1 MRAAPRESARCAPP
15 RSLLDPP
22 LSYRH
27 TTVMWQGDRPIYLQ
41 IRDLIIA
48 RIIDSETGTQAPLP
62 SVRALAGELD
72 VNPLTVAKA
81 YQELRSAGLVAAR
94 KGVGLYIEPGAA
106 AALLASERAAFMA
119 TDWPRIRRR
128 IDRLGL
134 SAADLFAPQ
143 EA

>member
-1 MRAAPRESARCAPP
+1 
-15 RSLLDPP
+15 
-22 LSYRH
+22 
-27 TTVMWQGDRPIYLQ
+27 MWQGDRPIYLQ

-48 RIIDSETGTQAPLP
+48 RIIDADATSIDAPLP
-62 SVRALAGELD
+62 SVRALAAELD

-106 AALLASERAAFMA
+106 TALLASERAAFMQ

-134 SAADLFAPQ
+134 TPADLFAA
-143 EA
+143 EDA

>member
-1 MRAAPRESARCAPP
+1 
-15 RSLLDPP
+15 
-22 LSYRH
+22 
-27 TTVMWQGDRPIYLQ
+27 MWQGDRPIYLQ

-48 RIIDSETGTQAPLP
+48 RIIDSETGAAEPLP
-62 SVRALAGELD
+62 SVRALAGELA

-81 YQELRSAGLVAAR
+81 YQELRAAGLVAAR

-106 AALLASERAAFMA
+106 AALLASERAAFIA

-134 SAADLFAPQ
+134 TASDLFA

>member
-1 MRAAPRESARCAPP
+1 
-15 RSLLDPP
+15 
-22 LSYRH
+22 
-27 TTVMWQGDRPIYLQ
+27 MWQGDRPIYLQ

-48 RIIDSETGTQAPLP
+48 RIIDSGTGAPEPLP
-62 SVRALAGELD
+62 SVRALAGELA

-81 YQELRSAGLVAAR
+81 YQELRAAGLVAAR

-106 AALLASERAAFMA
+106 AALLASEREAFMA

-134 SAADLFAPQ
+134 TAADLFA

>member
-1 MRAAPRESARCAPP
+1 
-15 RSLLDPP
+15 
-22 LSYRH
+22 
-27 TTVMWQGDRPIYLQ
+27 MWQGDRPIYLQ

-48 RIIDSETGTQAPLP
+48 RIIDSETGTRDPLP
-62 SVRALAGELD
+62 SVRALASELD

-106 AALLASERAAFMA
+106 VALLASERAAFMA

-134 SAADLFAPQ
+134 SAADLFAAQ

>member
-1 MRAAPRESARCAPP
+1 
-15 RSLLDPP
+15 
-22 LSYRH
+22 
-27 TTVMWQGDRPIYLQ
+27 MWQGDRPIYLQ

-48 RIIDSETGTQAPLP
+48 RIIDSETGTAAPLP
-62 SVRALAGELD
+62 SVRALASELA

-106 AALLASERAAFMA
+106 AALLASEREAFMA

-134 SAADLFAPQ
+134 TAADLFEPAG
-143 EA
+143 A

>member
-1 MRAAPRESARCAPP
+1 
-15 RSLLDPP
+15 
-22 LSYRH
+22 
-27 TTVMWQGDRPIYLQ
+27 MWQGDRPIYLQ

-48 RIIDSETGTQAPLP
+48 RIIDAERGTDEALP
-62 SVRALAGELD
+62 SVRALAAELD

-81 YQELRSAGLVAAR
+81 YQELRSTGLVAAR

-106 AALLASERAAFMA
+106 AALLASERAAFMQ

-134 SAADLFAPQ
+134 VPADLFASH

>member
-1 MRAAPRESARCAPP
+1 
-15 RSLLDPP
+15 
-22 LSYRH
+22 
-27 TTVMWQGDRPIYLQ
+27 MWQGDRPIYLQ

-48 RIIDSETGTQAPLP
+48 RIIDADSIDAPLP
-62 SVRALAGELD
+62 SVRALAAELE

-81 YQELRSAGLVAAR
+81 YQELRSSGLVAAR

-106 AALLASERAAFMA
+106 AALLASEREAFMQ

-134 SAADLFAPQ
+134 RAADLFAD
-143 EA
+143 A

>member
-1 MRAAPRESARCAPP
+1 
-15 RSLLDPP
+15 
-22 LSYRH
+22 
-27 TTVMWQGDRPIYLQ
+27 MWQGDRPIYLQ
-41 IRDLIIA
+41 IRDLIVA
-48 RIIDSETGTQAPLP
+48 RIIDSESATAPLP
-62 SVRALAGELD
+62 SVRALAGELA

-81 YQELRSAGLVAAR
+81 YQELRAAGLVAAR

-106 AALLASERAAFMA
+106 AALLVSERAAFIV

-134 SAADLFAPQ
+134 TAADLFAPAPV